1 MRKLYAMALA
11 AATLAVFSAP
21 YTVRALALGNDER
34 PVPED
39 KPDQKTLNRLAEAVE
54 KNPNDINARC
64 ELGACYDQLALPDL
78 AREQYAAAIKAAPN
92 NPHLWMLRVKQ
103 ELKAGRSEVAMHL
116 IESAHERFGEDPEV
130 LFWYGNYFQAKSKID
145 DAAFAYNLA
154 LKKNPEI
161 EGLRSALGE
170 VCLDKLRYGD
180 ALNLANDEIKS
191 HPQFWLAYK
200 VKAFALMGL
209 HKPDE
214 ALAPLRV
221 AYANYPTKA
230 IVARTYAR
238 ACIWCGLYKE
248 GLTPALMFLNST
260 SNLTSN
266 DPVAKKMV
274 ATILKHLP
282 KSYLEKELPALSESI
297 QKIKPNAAFYFALGD
312 TLDRVDL
319 NDIAVGQF
327 YNGLRAEPSFA
338 RGLFRLGRDF
348 ELARRDYKAALM
360 LYSQASVMAP
370 DDPEIASYFLR
381 LGNRYKNRENDL
393 AWRLKDAMQPSIP
406 SVIPFDVKVNAK

>member
-1 MRKLYAMALA
+1 MRKLYGMALA

-21 YTVRALALGNDER
+21 YTVPVLALGNDDR
-34 PVPED
+34 PAPEQ
-39 KPDQKTLNRLAEAVE
+39 KPDQKTLNRLAQAVE
-54 KNPNDINARC
+54 KNPNDIDARC
-64 ELGACYDQLALPDL
+64 QLGACYDQLALPDL
-78 AREQYAAAIKAAPN
+78 AREQYSAAIKAAPN
-92 NPHLWMLRVKQ
+92 NPHLWMLRVRQ

-116 IESAHERFGEDPEV
+116 IESAHDRFADDPEV
-130 LFWYGNYFQAKSKID
+130 LFWYGNYFAAKSRTD

-154 LKKNPEI
+154 LQKNPEI

-170 VCLDKLRYGD
+170 VCLDKMRYGD
-180 ALNLANDEIKS
+180 ALRLADEEIKS
-191 HPQFWLAYK
+191 HPKFWLAYK

-209 HKPDE
+209 HKPDQ

-221 AYANYPTKA
+221 AYANYTSKA

-238 ACIWCGLYKE
+238 ACIWCGLYQE

-274 ATILKHLP
+274 ATILEHLP
-282 KSYLEKELPALSESI
+282 KTYVAKELPILSDSV
-297 QKIKPNAAFYFALGD
+297 QKIKPNAAYYFALGD
-312 TLDRVDL
+312 TLDRVDM
-319 NDIAVGQF
+319 NDIAVNQY
-327 YNGLRAEPSFA
+327 YNGLKAEPNFA

-360 LYSQASVMAP
+360 LYAQANAIAP
-370 DDPEIASYFLR
+370 NDPEIATYFLR
-381 LGNRYKNRENDL
+381 LGKRYKNRENDL
-393 AWRLKDAMQPSIP
+393 VWRLKDYMLPSIP
-406 SVIPFDVKVNAK
+406 SVIPFDVKINAK